1 MFILA
6 FLLGLLALAGTIW
19 LRTDTPS
26 SRSWET
32 EEGIIDERF
41 AFVFLPS
48 FTLLLFGLGIIGVS
62 GLFPEFTW
70 PIKILFGIGIIMSGI
85 GAVGSLIG
93 LFSSRYPEWLLP
105 QWRIDSPHRK

>member
-6 FLLGLLALAGTIW
+6 FLLGLLALVGTIW
-19 LRTDTPS
+19 LRRDTPS

-32 EEGIIDERF
+32 EEGMIDERF

-62 GLFPEFTW
+62 GLFQDLSGPVW
-70 PIKILFGIGIIMSGI
+70 ILFILGIVMAGVG
-85 GAVGSLIG
+85 GFGSLIG